1 MPAGMELFPPTD
13 DTAWQLIKDVIDA
26 SDYYLLIIG
35 GRYGSRDAEGVSF
48 TEKEYDYAVSKKKP
62 VIPLLHGNPDGL
74 PRDKTETDSD
84 AWDKLEAFR
93 EKVEEAHTRVY
104 WNSADELK
112 SKVIVGLT
120 SASKRHPGI
129 GWVRADNVPENATLK
144 EVLSLKETI
153 SRLEKE
159 LEEKNTSPPTGS
171 EELASGDDEFEIQVE
186 MRVGDS
192 PNYSGDD
199 KSYAGEFT
207 LTWNE
212 IFASIAPALIHELKE
227 SDLKDRLGRFIEKSG
242 KESYSEQKKF
252 KGKYFQRFEISN
264 RMDVIDT
271 CIIQLRALGLIQEN
285 TTKKRSL
292 RDTSTYWELSSYGD
306 NRMVQLRAIRKA
318 P

>member
-74 PRDKTETDSD
+74 PRDKTETDND
-84 AWDKLEAFR
+84 AWNKLEKFR
-93 EKVEEAHTRVY
+93 KKVEKAHTRVY
-104 WNSADELK
+104 WSSADELK

-120 SASKRHPGI
+120 SAFKRHPGI

-153 SRLEKE
+153 SRLENE

-171 EELASGDDEFEIQVE
+171 EELASGDDEFEIEVS
-186 MRVGDS
+186 MRVGDENKIT
-192 PNYSGDD
+192 PNDD
-199 KSYAGEFT
+199 KYTGTFT
-207 LTWNE
+207 LAWDD
-212 IFASIAPALIHELKE
+212 IFASVAPALIHEVKQ
-227 SDLKDRLGRFIEKSG
+227 SDLKTRLGNFIENRALEYFSEEETLKSRYIHSVRIINLM
-242 KESYSEQKKF
+242 EEL
-252 KGKYFQRFEISN
+252 
-264 RMDVIDT
+264 DT
-271 CIIQLRALGLIQEN
+271 CLIQLRALGLIREN
-285 TTKKRSL
+285 KSKKRSL
-292 RDTSTYWELSSYGD
+292 RDTSTYWELSPFGD
-306 NRMVQLRAIRKA
+306 SRMVQLRAIRKSR
-318 P
+318 